1 MWPERGSNP
10 GPLTYESGALP
21 TALRG
26 PAYIVE
32 VQIIWDL
39 KLNVS
44 TSKGNRSFIE
54 TNQPSSAISTKANS
68 FHDFFIAS
76 LIGLLLKERI
86 CS

>member
-1 MWPERGSNP
+1 MWPERVSNP
-10 GPLTYESGALP
+10 RPLTYPADC

-54 TNQPSSAISTKANS
+54 TNQPSSAISTKANR
-68 FHDFFIAS
+68 FHDFFISS